1 LHSIPSPSNILMI
14 EQFDCQAISQEGVDE
29 MSEQRWSVTVATPFG
44 PRQGILV
51 LRRTAGAWTGEVT
64 SASESA
70 TARNIEWTGNRLRWD
85 QALTSPFPL
94 RLRFDVTVEGDRLA
108 GTARA
113 GPFFTS
119 QVAGLREGAPQAK
132 GDSEK

>member
-1 LHSIPSPSNILMI
+1 
-14 EQFDCQAISQEGVDE
+14 

-44 PRQGILV
+44 PREGILV
-51 LRRTAGAWTGEVT
+51 LRHTAGAWTGEVT
-64 SASESA
+64 SDNERA
-70 TARNIEWTGNRLRWD
+70 TARNIEWSGNRLRWD

-94 RLRFDVTVEGDRLA
+94 RLRFDVTVDGDHLA

-119 QVAGLREGAPQAK
+119 PVAGHREGSPQAK
-132 GDSEK
+132 GDSKK

>member
-1 LHSIPSPSNILMI
+1 
-14 EQFDCQAISQEGVDE
+14 

-44 PRQGILV
+44 PREGILL
-51 LRRTAGAWTGEVT
+51 LRNTAGAWTGEVI
-64 SASESA
+64 SDNERA
-70 TARNIEWTGNRLRWD
+70 TARNIEWSGNRLRWN

-94 RLRFDVTVEGDRLA
+94 RLRFDVTVDGDRLA

-119 QVAGLREGAPQAK
+119 QVAGHREASPHGKGASK
-132 GDSEK
+132 K

>member
-1 LHSIPSPSNILMI
+1 
-14 EQFDCQAISQEGVDE
+14 

-44 PRQGILV
+44 SREGTLV
-51 LRRTAGAWTGEVT
+51 LRHAAGAWTGEVT
-64 SASESA
+64 TDNERA
-70 TARNIEWTGNRLRWD
+70 TARNIEWSGNRLRWD

-94 RLRFDVTVEGDRLA
+94 RLRFDVTVDGDRLT

-119 QVAGLREGAPQAK
+119 RVAGHREGSSHEREGSK
-132 GDSEK
+132 